1 MSLRAVILINCALYF
16 ACSLSF
22 CRVAS
27 AQVNIFNAETA
38 RQMELGPGWYN
49 NIALNLTAHTGNTDL
64 LTLKTRFRS
73 DYLAGKYHLFIM
85 GNLHQGSKD
94 SKSFINKA
102 LIHLRGI
109 QSVSQSLALETFVQK
124 QFNDFILLQDR
135 NLVGGG
141 LRIAPLRKIAK
152 SESDRA
158 FNPYIGIG
166 LMWEDE
172 VINDDMRQEKIETN
186 AVRSTN
192 YVTWTWRIDERLTSA
207 ATGYYQVLPT
217 TFSDF
222 RILFE
227 GSIGFRLTKTLGL
240 TTWLGFR
247 FDNEPPANVKKHDLE
262 IVNGFNFTF

>member
-1 MSLRAVILINCALYF
+1 MRLRAVILINCTLCF
-16 ACSLSF
+16 ACALSF
-22 CRVAS
+22 CRAAS
-27 AQVNIFNAETA
+27 AQVNIFDAETA

-49 NIALNLTAHTGNTDL
+49 NIALNLTAHAGNTDL

-73 DYLAGKYHLFIM
+73 DYLAAKYHLFIM

-94 SKSFINKA
+94 GKSFINKA

-109 QSVSQSLALETFVQK
+109 QSVSRDFAVETFVQK

-172 VINDDMRQEKIETN
+172 VINEDTN
-186 AVRSTN
+186 GRKN
-192 YVTWTWRIDERLTSA
+192 RNKCH
-207 ATGYYQVLPT
+207 P
-217 TFSDF
+217 
-222 RILFE
+222 
-227 GSIGFRLTKTLGL
+227 
-240 TTWLGFR
+240 
-247 FDNEPPANVKKHDLE
+247 FDQLRHLDLAN
-262 IVNGFNFTF
+262 